1 MLFKYSSVN
10 VQTSLA
16 KMKLLVI
23 TAALLIASIDAKIGS
38 RITGGFSAQSG
49 TIKCYVALVIEGEST
64 GVRTCGG
71 CLIPQSPKFNGDR
84 ILTSAGCLFSAAE
97 GKAVTIKF
105 FLGLSGPSGFQTSMR
120 INDIYK
126 NVEFN
131 PSNNVSG
138 GDIAQIILEDR
149 FSSSYSYNLEPT
161 TPSTEAAEN
170 AYVGEKLFVCGHGNI
185 DNNRTKPGSR
195 GMQCTNLRVVN
206 TAECSAALQPSVRLP
221 KGVICTRNNDAS
233 NVCGGDQGSPVFSN
247 KTGAL
252 VLVGIVSFYPDSRG
266 NARCEDG
273 HTAVITQVGYHKDF
287 VNDPTFL
294 PPGAGK

>member
-1 MLFKYSSVN
+1 
-10 VQTSLA
+10 
-16 KMKLLVI
+16 MKLLVV
-23 TAALLIASIDAKIGS
+23 AAVLLIASQVEAKIGS
-38 RITGGFSAQSG
+38 RITGGFSARSG

-71 CLIPQSPKFNGDR
+71 CLIPRSPKFNGDR
-84 ILTSAGCLFSAAE
+84 ILTSAGCLFTAAE

-105 FLGLSGPSGFQTSMR
+105 FLGLSGPGGFQTSMR
-120 INDIYK
+120 INDVYK

-131 PSNNVSG
+131 PANNVSG

-149 FSSSYSYNLEPT
+149 FSTSYSYCLEPS
-161 TPSTEAAEN
+161 TPSAESGDN
-170 AYVGEKLFVCGHGNI
+170 AYVGERLFVCGHGNI
-185 DNNRTKPGSR
+185 DNNKPGSR
-195 GMQCTNLRVVN
+195 GLQCTNLRVVN
-206 TAECSAALQPSVRLP
+206 AAECSAALQPNTKLP

-247 KTGAL
+247 KTGEL

-273 HTAVITQVGYHKDF
+273 HTAVITQVGFHKSF
-287 VNDPTFL
+287 VDDPTFL